1 MQGIQNPSV
10 TQTLA
15 PSSQELGPGRPSARP
30 GPTPQSV
37 PPQHSHPSQH
47 HLKPSSSGCELPSQR
62 GWPPPASSR
71 LPPRD
76 PLCPHARETPSSPCC
91 RPLPLTGMA
100 AMSTLAGEPR
110 SPQVLS
116 PLGLLSRTLTS
127 EGQCE
132 QRPGPRPQGHMC
144 PASLPCAL
152 TEALLT
158 REPGG
163 PAPSSSFMFSE
174 ALERGI
180 HCSRL
185 GYVQVTGQASV
196 WTTPCLRTALG
207 LEGVGAR
214 PLRDTPTSH

>member
-1 MQGIQNPSV
+1 MLAKAGRPVQQVSLQRVLQGIQNPSV
-10 TQTLA
+10 TQTLT
-15 PSSQELGPGRPSARP
+15 PSGQELGPSRPSARP

-47 HLKPSSSGCELPSQR
+47 HLKPSSVGASCLPREGGPLLLPLGCLHR
-62 GWPPPASSR
+62 T
-71 LPPRD
+71 

-132 QRPGPRPQGHMC
+132 QRPGPRPQGHLC

-158 REPGG
+158 RK
-163 PAPSSSFMFSE
+163 PSSQFLF
-174 ALERGI
+174 
-180 HCSRL
+180 H
-185 GYVQVTGQASV
+185 VF
-196 WTTPCLRTALG
+196 
-207 LEGVGAR
+207 
-214 PLRDTPTSH
+214 